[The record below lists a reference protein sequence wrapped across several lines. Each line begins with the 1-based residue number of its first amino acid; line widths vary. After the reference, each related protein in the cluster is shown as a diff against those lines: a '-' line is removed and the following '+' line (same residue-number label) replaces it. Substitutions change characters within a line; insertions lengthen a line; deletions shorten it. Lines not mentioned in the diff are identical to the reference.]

1 MAELKVRDI
10 MQTAVVKVGPET
22 TVRELAEVL
31 AEHKISGVPVV
42 GDEGRVIGVVSEAD
56 VILQDADL
64 HFPYYLQFLDSVIY
78 VQSVSKFETRLR
90 KMFGIKVADIM
101 TREVVTISPDA
112 SVYDAAALMADR
124 KVNRVPVTED
134 DKLVGILTRAD
145 IVGAIA
151 ESKA

>member
-1 MAELKVRDI
+1 M
-10 MQTAVVKVGPET
+10 
-22 TVRELAEVL
+22 
-31 AEHKISGVPVV
+31 
-42 GDEGRVIGVVSEAD
+42 
-56 VILQDADL
+56 
-64 HFPYYLQFLDSVIY
+64 
-78 VQSVSKFETRLR
+78 QSVSKFETRLR

>member
-10 MQTAVVKVGPET
+10 MQTAVIKVGPET

-42 GDEGRVIGVVSEAD
+42 DDEGRVIGVVSEAD
-56 VILQDADL
+56 IIFQDADL

-78 VQSVSKFETRLR
+78 VQSISKFEARFR
-90 KMFGIKVADIM
+90 KMFGTKAADIM

-112 SVYDAAALMADR
+112 SVYDAAALMTDR

-134 DKLVGILTRAD
+134 NKLVGILTRAD

-151 ESKA
+151 QSKV

>member
-10 MQTAVVKVGPET
+10 MQTAVIKVGPET

-42 GDEGRVIGVVSEAD
+42 DI
-56 VILQDADL
+56 IFQDADL

-78 VQSVSKFETRLR
+78 VQSISKFEARFR
-90 KMFGIKVADIM
+90 KMFGTKAADIM

-112 SVYDAAALMADR
+112 SVYDAAALMTDR

-134 DKLVGILTRAD
+134 NKLVGILTRAD

-151 ESKA
+151 QSKV